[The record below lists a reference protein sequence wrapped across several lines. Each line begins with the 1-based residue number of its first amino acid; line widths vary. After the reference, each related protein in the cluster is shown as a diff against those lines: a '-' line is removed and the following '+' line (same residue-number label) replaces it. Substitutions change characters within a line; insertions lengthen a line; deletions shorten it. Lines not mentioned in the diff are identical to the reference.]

1 MAVMSRSLSNCGA
14 AVGVGVGVGAVGV
27 GAAGGGLSTDI
38 AGLAMAVPG
47 EGRGCV
53 PSPYLARNWWLA
65 TLRSVGLT
73 VRFSPVS
80 KIISAP
86 TSTIYHQLTFVFL
99 LVVQSCQ
106 FGKLQVGEIFE
117 SQIVDGQ
124 TGVRSISDIQE
135 GGLFGLG

>member
-14 AVGVGVGVGAVGV
+14 AVGVGAGAVGA

-106 FGKLQVGEIFE
+106 FGKLLVREILE

-124 TGVRSISDIQE
+124 TGVRSVSDVQHC
-135 GGLFGLG
+135 GLFGLG

>member
-1 MAVMSRSLSNCGA
+1 MSRSLSNCGA
-14 AVGVGVGVGAVGV
+14 AVGVGVGAVGV
-27 GAAGGGLSTDI
+27 VAAGVGLSTDI

-106 FGKLQVGEIFE
+106 FGKLLVREILE

-124 TGVRSISDIQE
+124 TGVRSVSDVQHC
-135 GGLFGLG
+135 GLFGLG

>member
-14 AVGVGVGVGAVGV
+14 AVGVGVGAVGV
-27 GAAGGGLSTDI
+27 VAAGVGLSTDI

-106 FGKLQVGEIFE
+106 FGKLLVREILE

-124 TGVRSISDIQE
+124 TGVRSVSDVQHC
-135 GGLFGLG
+135 GLFGLG